1 MKVYISG
8 PITGVSDFE
17 KNFQSAEDY
26 LSSCGYEVINPVK
39 IGKKL
44 EKKNAAPSYEDYMKV
59 DIAAL
64 IECDAI
70 FMLKGSSLSSG
81 AKCEKHVAESLG
93 LKIMYDR
100 RPEFKKWIDRNYPAR
115 MDDNHAFFSI
125 ADMKAAYDAGRN
137 QNIGFI
143 VGAVIIAISII
154 MLFI

>member
-8 PITGVSDFE
+8 PITGVPDFE

-26 LSSCGYEVINPVK
+26 LSGLGYEVVNPVK

-44 EKKNAAPSYEDYMKV
+44 EKKNPAPSYEDYMKV

-64 IECDAI
+64 TECDAI

-100 RPEFKKWIDRNYPAR
+100 RLEFKKWIDRNYPAR
-115 MDDNHAFFSI
+115 LDDNPAVFSI
-125 ADMKAAYDAGRN
+125 EDMKAAYDAGRN
-137 QNIGFI
+137 QKIGFI
-143 VGAVIIAISII
+143 IGAVITTLSVII
-154 MLFI
+154 LFI